1 MGLFPAPSTH
11 IKAAQPIN
19 PPNNR
24 APTYRQ
30 RPRKQA
36 PLVTHAHALVHAQ
49 LHRIRPRTSATR
61 ILPTHTHSSARTR
74 TRIRIRTQA
83 RAASE
88 SHADLQEYDPQRV
101 MGAHQPTKHT
111 SQLPQHERSHHRV
124 NDRSTATCPND
135 RSTATSQRQ
144 EHSNL
149 KQETGSVQEFKGC
162 QAQTC

>member
-1 MGLFPAPSTH
+1 MGRSPAPPPQ

-30 RPRKQA
+30 RHRKQA
-36 PLVTHAHALVHAQ
+36 PLVTHVHALAYAQ

-88 SHADLQEYDPQRV
+88 SHADLQEYSTLPTTGVQ
-101 MGAHQPTKHT
+101 QP
-111 SQLPQHERSHHRV
+111 L
-124 NDRSTATCPND
+124 ND
-135 RSTATSQRQ
+135 RSTATSSKKPAVCRSSKGAKHKRARHQPA
-144 EHSNL
+144 EL
-149 KQETGSVQEFKGC
+149 KG
-162 QAQTC
+162 